1 MKLID
6 THFHLD
12 HYSNHEYWYN
22 EINRLEQ
29 YTLCV
34 TNTPEIY
41 YSCKKIYPE
50 SKFIKFALGFNPQ
63 QIKDISFN
71 KRLFLHQLSTTKY
84 VGEVGLD
91 FSKRY
96 IDTKDKQIE
105 VFDFICKESA
115 VKHKI
120 LSVHIRNSEKET
132 FEIMKKNNVTKAI
145 IHWYSGSVQMMQHYI
160 DEGYYFS
167 VNANMCITNNGK
179 KIISAIPTDRILVES
194 DGPFTK
200 IESSKYKPIALSKT
214 YALINSIVKEKNFE
228 HIVFDNFNRLLS
240 DD

>member
-12 HYSNHEYWYN
+12 HYSDHEYWYK
-22 EINRLEQ
+22 EINKLEQ

-41 YSCKKIYPE
+41 YSCRNLYPE

-63 QIKDISFN
+63 QIKEVKFN

-91 FSKRY
+91 FSKKY
-96 IDTKDKQIE
+96 IDAKDIQIE

-115 VKHKI
+115 AKRKI
-120 LSVHIRNSEKET
+120 LSVHVRNSEKET
-132 FEIMKKNNVTKAI
+132 FDIMKKNNVTKAI
-145 IHWYSGSVQMMQHYI
+145 IHWYSGSLKMMQQYI
-160 DEGYYFS
+160 DAGYYFS
-167 VNANMCITNNGK
+167 ANSNMCITDNGK
-179 KIISAIPTDRILVES
+179 KIISAIPIDRILVES

-200 IESSKYKPIALSKT
+200 IESLKFKPSFLGKT
-214 YALINSIVKEKNFE
+214 YILINSIIKEKDFE
-228 HIVFDNFNRLLS
+228 RIVFENFNRLIS
-240 DD
+240 ND

>member
-12 HYSNHEYWYN
+12 HYSNHEYWYR
-22 EINRLEQ
+22 EINKLEQ

-63 QIKDISFN
+63 QIQVVNFN
-71 KRLFLHQLSTTKY
+71 KRLFLYQMSTTKY
-84 VGEVGLD
+84 IGEVGLD
-91 FSKRY
+91 FSKKY
-96 IDTKDKQIE
+96 IDTKNKQME

-115 VKHKI
+115 VNHKI
-120 LSVHIRNSEKET
+120 LSVHVRNSEKEA
-132 FEIMKKNNVTKAI
+132 FDIMKKNNVTKAI
-145 IHWYSGSVQMMQHYI
+145 IHWYSGSIKMMQQYI
-160 DEGYYFS
+160 DAGYYFS
-167 VNANMCITNNGK
+167 VNANMCKTNTGK
-179 KIISAIPTDRILVES
+179 NIISAIPIDRLLVES

-200 IESSKYKPIALSKT
+200 IEFRKYNPTDLGKT
-214 YALINSIVKEKNFE
+214 YDLINSIIKEKNFE
-228 HIVFDNFNRLLS
+228 HIIYDNFNSLLAN
-240 DD
+240 D